1 MPSSYRFFSP
11 ATSAPPVA
19 PSGPFDTRE
28 KRACA
33 VSLTQSA
40 PNTVTPNAAMDQEWR
55 QESGWAYCG
64 ILVGAAVIPPVIPPV
79 VEVAVG
85 VIAFPTIDRR
95 IFARWERE
103 VREFWI
109 EYFQEILELTE
120 AQARLR
126 TTDIMKA
133 AETVHPKKP
142 TKVFWQ
148 KYFAQVREME
158 NMAYAIELDDEE
170 IMILL

>member
-1 MPSSYRFFSP
+1 MPLDNRERRSSVVSLNP
-11 ATSAPPVA
+11 GAPPS
-19 PSGPFDTRE
+19 PTPF
-28 KRACA
+28 
-33 VSLTQSA
+33 
-40 PNTVTPNAAMDQEWR
+40 AAMDQEWR
-55 QESGWAYCG
+55 QESGWGYAG
-64 ILVGAAVIPPVIPPV
+64 ILVGAAVVPPVIPPV

-95 IFARWERE
+95 VFARWERE

-126 TTDIMKA
+126 TTEIMKA
-133 AETVHPKKP
+133 AETVERTKP
-142 TKVFWQ
+142 TRLFW
-148 KYFAQVREME
+148 KRYFAQVREME